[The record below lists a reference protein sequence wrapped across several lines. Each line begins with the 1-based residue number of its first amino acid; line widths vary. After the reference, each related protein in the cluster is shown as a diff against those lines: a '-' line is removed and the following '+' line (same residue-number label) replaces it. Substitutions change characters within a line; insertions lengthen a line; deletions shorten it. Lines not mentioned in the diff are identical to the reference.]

1 MENQFQTHDRGCKL
15 CQDTL
20 WPLNQKETFKDA
32 RRSDIVY
39 LTPVVDVWG

>member
-15 CQDTL
+15 YQDTL
-20 WPLNQKETFKDA
+20 WPLIQKEIFKYT